1 MSVPN
6 PQPAM
11 ASPFVLANDP
21 VAVGDPLPWMRVR
34 LHPQGE
40 VNIEQFGGLRT
51 ALLFL
56 GTAADPRVKAVMTR
70 LSAELDGLRR
80 QARAND
86 FAIVPVFADAG
97 SLEEPT
103 IKAWLER
110 APLILD
116 PTLALHRTFGVV
128 HGNTVRM
135 TAFITDSQLI
145 VRQVIDFATADA
157 FAASAAAT
165 LRGLAE
171 SNEPGRA
178 PVLLIPGVLTPDECA
193 GLIAH
198 YDSCTPEG
206 SGYMLKDADGKY
218 RLVDDPHRKVRRDVV
233 LEASTPLFDSVMER
247 LRRRVFLQIRRY
259 YMFETV
265 ALERILLARYAAEE
279 GGHFRKHRDYA
290 DIGSHREFGLTLNL
304 NDDFAGGHL
313 AFPEFP
319 GERHKP
325 AAGTALIYSG
335 AITHQVEPVTAGH
348 RYCLL
353 SFMMGAPGMVQVDR
367 YKQSHG
373 ESIAAY
379 PVTGGLRDAF
389 GPR

>member
-1 MSVPN
+1 MPVSN
-6 PQPAM
+6 PLPAI
-11 ASPFVLANDP
+11 APQFVLANDP
-21 VAVGDPLPWMRVR
+21 VAVGDPLPWVRVR

-40 VNIEQFGGLRT
+40 VNLEQFGGLRT

-56 GTAADPRVKAVMTR
+56 GTAADPRVKAVVTR
-70 LSAELDGLRR
+70 LSAEFDGLRR
-80 QARAND
+80 QTRAND

-97 SLEEPT
+97 SLEDAAV
-103 IKAWLER
+103 KAWLER

-128 HGNTVRM
+128 QGNTIRM
-135 TAFITDSQLI
+135 TGFVTDPQLI
-145 VRQVIDFATADA
+145 VRQVIDFSTPDA
-157 FAASAAAT
+157 FAAAIAASV
-165 LRGLAE
+165 RGLAD
-171 SNEPGRA
+171 SNEPSRA
-178 PVLLIPGVLTPDECA
+178 PVLLIPGVLTPDECT

-198 YDSCTPEG
+198 YESCTPEG

-218 RLVDDPHRKVRRDVV
+218 RLVDDPNRKVRRDVV
-233 LEASTPLFDSVMER
+233 LEANTPLFDSVMER
-247 LRRRVFLQIRRY
+247 LRRRVFLQLRRY
-259 YMFETV
+259 YMFEAV
-265 ALERILLARYAAEE
+265 ALERILLARYSAEE

-319 GERHKP
+319 GERQKP

-353 SFMMGAPGMVQVDR
+353 SFMMGGPGMAQVDR
-367 YKQSHG
+367 YKENHG

-389 GPR
+389 GSR

>member
-1 MSVPN
+1 
-6 PQPAM
+6 
-11 ASPFVLANDP
+11 
-21 VAVGDPLPWMRVR
+21 
-34 LHPQGE
+34 
-40 VNIEQFGGLRT
+40 
-51 ALLFL
+51 
-56 GTAADPRVKAVMTR
+56 
-70 LSAELDGLRR
+70 
-80 QARAND
+80 
-86 FAIVPVFADAG
+86 
-97 SLEEPT
+97 
-103 IKAWLER
+103 
-110 APLILD
+110 
-116 PTLALHRTFGVV
+116 
-128 HGNTVRM
+128 
-135 TAFITDSQLI
+135 
-145 VRQVIDFATADA
+145 
-157 FAASAAAT
+157 
-165 LRGLAE
+165 
-171 SNEPGRA
+171 
-178 PVLLIPGVLTPDECA
+178 VLLIPGVFTPVECA

-198 YDSCTPEG
+198 YNASTPEG
-206 SGYMLKDADGKY
+206 SGYMLKNPDGKY
-218 RLVDDPHRKVRRDVV
+218 QLVDDPTRKVRRDVV
-233 LEASTPLFDSVMER
+233 LDAQSPLFDSVMER

-290 DIGSHREFGLTLNL
+290 DVGSHREFGLTLNL

-319 GERHKP
+319 GERQKP

-367 YKQSHG
+367 YKEAHG

-379 PVTGGLRDAF
+379 PVTGGLRDVF